1 MQFKTNK
8 EILLAIDEDIIHLQK
23 LLKIKTECLE
33 VKPYGRR
40 NSYFEKCIA
49 DEIMGV
55 NMILCKVLDIKI
67 KLLDKIINEEITLND
82 EADDEL
88 NIEDLSFEVYKM
100 TAKIRG

>member
-8 EILLAIDEDIIHLQK
+8 ELLLRLDEDIVHLRR

-49 DEIMGV
+49 EEIMEV
-55 NMILCKVLDIKI
+55 NNVLCKVLDIKI
-67 KLLDKIINEEITLND
+67 KLLDKLINDKVTLND
-82 EADDEL
+82 EVDDDI
-88 NIEDLSFEVYKM
+88 NIDDLSYIVYKL

>member
-8 EILLAIDEDIIHLQK
+8 DILLELDENIVHLRK
-23 LLKIKTECLE
+23 LLKVKTACLE

-49 DEIMGV
+49 DEIIQV
-55 NMILCKVLDIKI
+55 NVVLCKVLDVKI
-67 KLLDKIINEEITLND
+67 KLLDKMINDNFTLND
-82 EADDEL
+82 EADDDL
-88 NIEDLSFEVYKM
+88 NIEDLSYEVYKM